1 MQLRRLVIVPSLLF
15 AVTIVWSAVALMLV
29 SATISPTSEPT
40 AVTRADLRE
49 TRTMQAGQDLN
60 TVNVKYDGAES
71 ELGDRRASR

>member
-15 AVTIVWSAVALMLV
+15 AVTIVWSAVAIMLV
-29 SATISPTSEPT
+29 SATFSPTSEPT

-49 TRTMQAGQDLN
+49 TRTMQAGQDLK